1 MELFFSDQSIGFS
14 DLQRN
19 IDSEGEHAALVQL
32 QAYLTQIDLPAD
44 SRLPPERELCESLG
58 VSRGDL
64 RKALAVLERD
74 GRIWRHVGK
83 GTFVGSRP
91 IGETVAVSEIAA
103 RSNPSDVMR
112 ARLILEPE
120 LTREAAL
127 HATNDD
133 IAAMRQSLAQMRQ
146 AATWRQ
152 YENLDNLLH
161 RQIAQASRSTL
172 LLGMFDVLN
181 AIRRAVVWGRLRV
194 EGARPPEDHHSFAEH
209 DRIVDAIADRDLGG
223 AAAAMRAHLAE
234 VGRRLIPL
242 REAAE

>member
-1 MELFFSDQSIGFS
+1 LA
-14 DLQRN
+14 RN
-19 IDSEGEHAALVQL
+19 SDSEGSHAALVQL
-32 QAYLTQIDLPAD
+32 QAYLTQRDLPAD

-64 RKALAVLERD
+64 RKALAVLE
-74 GRIWRHVGK
+74 
-83 GTFVGSRP
+83 
-91 IGETVAVSEIAA
+91 
-103 RSNPSDVMR
+103 
-112 ARLILEPE
+112 PE

-127 HATNDD
+127 HATTDD

-181 AIRRAVVWGRLRV
+181 AIRRAVVWGRLRA
-194 EGARPPEDHHSFAEH
+194 EGLRPPADHHSFADH
-209 DRIVDAIADRDLGG
+209 DRIVHAIADRDLGG
-223 AAAAMRAHLAE
+223 AAAAMRVHLVE

>member
-1 MELFFSDQSIGFS
+1 
-14 DLQRN
+14 
-19 IDSEGEHAALVQL
+19 
-32 QAYLTQIDLPAD
+32 
-44 SRLPPERELCESLG
+44 
-58 VSRGDL
+58 
-64 RKALAVLERD
+64 
-74 GRIWRHVGK
+74 
-83 GTFVGSRP
+83 
-91 IGETVAVSEIAA
+91 VAVSEIAA